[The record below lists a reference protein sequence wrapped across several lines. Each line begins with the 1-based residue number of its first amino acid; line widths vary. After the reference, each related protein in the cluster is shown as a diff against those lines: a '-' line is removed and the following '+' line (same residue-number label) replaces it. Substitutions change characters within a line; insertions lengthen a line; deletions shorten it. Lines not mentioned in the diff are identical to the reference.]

1 MVLQNYQIF
10 IELTSNMIYIIAL
23 GVGFKCP
30 RKIHLNTQCPCIR
43 DLREVYMALA
53 CNFTSVGKHKFMHA
67 HIAKYTQ
74 LSSKQ
79 KHIIIVIGVRWS
91 GVFCHR
97 LVYAGD
103 MIT

>member
-1 MVLQNYQIF
+1 MPILIF
-10 IELTSNMIYIIAL
+10 SQGANFGHHPLVHME
-23 GVGFKCP
+23 
-30 RKIHLNTQCPCIR
+30 
-43 DLREVYMALA
+43 LA